1 MFFTYGSQF
10 EPTLGGVMVTWC
22 HLLSNYTI
30 SYLHAS
36 DIATLAVHTQS
47 LKYAA
52 LLGAGDQTC
61 FLTNFKLPG
70 DHLI

>member
-1 MFFTYGSQF
+1 
-10 EPTLGGVMVTWC
+10 MVTWCQSHVC

-36 DIATLAVHTQS
+36 DIATLAVYTQS

-70 DHLI
+70 DLPPASCHLI